1 MKGDEPL
8 EILREDDF
16 LEAVYGAKSRVSRD
30 AWVESV
36 TQSAD
41 WIVNSDK
48 LREKIMSAASVSK
61 RH

>member
-1 MKGDEPL
+1 MQGDDPL

-16 LEAVYGAKSRVSRD
+16 LDAVYGAKSRVHRD
-30 AWVESV
+30 QWVEAV
-36 TQSAD
+36 TNEAN

-48 LREKIMSAASVSK
+48 LREKVMAAASVGK

>member
-1 MKGDEPL
+1 MAGDEPL

-16 LEAVYGAKSRVSRD
+16 LEAVYGAKSRVHRD
-30 AWVESV
+30 QWVDAV
-36 TQSAD
+36 TNAAD

-48 LREKIMSAASVSK
+48 LREKVMTTASVSK

>member
-1 MKGDEPL
+1 MSSDDPL

-16 LEAVYGAKSRVSRD
+16 LDAVYGAKSRVHRD
-30 AWVESV
+30 QWVEAV
-36 TQSAD
+36 TNEAN

-48 LREKIMSAASVSK
+48 LREKVMAAASVGK